1 MFLQDIFP
9 KSLEVLE
16 NSLWSKQS
24 KNCQDIGLEFYWL
37 TRKMFMQMGVE
48 FVDLNGLSHTVIK
61 QIATQEQSDDG
72 LLRETGSSSS

>member
-9 KSLEVLE
+9 KSLEVSE
-16 NSLWSKQS
+16 KSLWSKQS

-48 FVDLNGLSHTVIK
+48 FADLNGLSHTH
-61 QIATQEQSDDG
+61 
-72 LLRETGSSSS
+72 